1 MTGRSRNRSLVA
13 IIGMIGVVGL
23 VFGLTAP
30 LLNLL
35 LERQGMSGRA
45 IGLNGAMTALG
56 ALIFTPFIPS
66 VALRVGPFRLLFATL
81 LATALILL
89 AFKLFDDYRAWFVLR
104 FLMGIAVVVPF
115 LISEIWINQI
125 ATPQNRGRMLGIY
138 AACISAGFGSGP
150 LLMQVTGVGGWTPF
164 VVAAALVLVALGAIS
179 MARGDSPYL
188 DPMGH
193 KSPLPYVR
201 AAPLAILAGLMYGA
215 IETGIF
221 GLLPVYGVR
230 SGFGEGMAA
239 AQLTVIAAGNIL
251 LQYPVG
257 WLADKTPPRRVLMLC
272 AVTGVLG
279 GALLPA
285 LKDSVLMWPLLF
297 VWGGTITGMYT
308 VALTMLGQKYTGL
321 ALASANAA
329 LIVAYNAGA
338 MGGPPLLGQAMDLV
352 DPDGLAYGLAGFFV
366 IFVIANLLVP
376 RERSAPSA

>member
-1 MTGRSRNRSLVA
+1 
-13 IIGMIGVVGL
+13 
-23 VFGLTAP
+23 
-30 LLNLL
+30 
-35 LERQGMSGRA
+35 
-45 IGLNGAMTALG
+45 
-56 ALIFTPFIPS
+56 
-66 VALRVGPFRLLFATL
+66 
-81 LATALILL
+81 
-89 AFKLFDDYRAWFVLR
+89 
-104 FLMGIAVVVPF
+104 
-115 LISEIWINQI
+115 
-125 ATPQNRGRMLGIY
+125 
-138 AACISAGFGSGP
+138 
-150 LLMQVTGVGGWTPF
+150 
-164 VVAAALVLVALGAIS
+164 
-179 MARGDSPYL
+179 
-188 DPMGH
+188 
-193 KSPLPYVR
+193 
-201 AAPLAILAGLMYGA
+201 
-215 IETGIF
+215 
-221 GLLPVYGVR
+221 
-230 SGFGEGMAA
+230 MAA
-239 AQLTVIAAGNIL
+239 TQLTVIAAGNIL

-366 IFVIANLLVP
+366 IFLVANLLVP